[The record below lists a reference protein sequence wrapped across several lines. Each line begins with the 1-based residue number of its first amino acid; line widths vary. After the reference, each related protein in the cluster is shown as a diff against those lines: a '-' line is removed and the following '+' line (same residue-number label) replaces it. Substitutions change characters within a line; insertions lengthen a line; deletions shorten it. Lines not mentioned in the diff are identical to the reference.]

1 MHGDATTV
9 ENAAGLLDEF
19 IIRSAYVMSMDPA
32 IGDVVSGDVHV
43 RGDTIVAVA
52 AHLQSEGLRTIDG
65 NGMILMPGLIDAH
78 THFWTS
84 QMRGHFACSP
94 EQIYFS
100 TRNRLANGYRPQD
113 MYEGV
118 LLGATEAI
126 YSGVTTAYDFCHNNR
141 GRDFADANIRA
152 LKASGIRACFQFG
165 ASTLSKPTEAVDLDH
180 LDSLAARWSEIAGH
194 APLTLGLAWR
204 GPLGIVTITADQ
216 PKPDWDVARSELEL
230 ARHHGLPVSIHVS
243 GVTAE
248 RQFAALVEQ
257 QVLGPDIQIVHMTDA
272 RPDQLAEVKRSGAS
286 VVLTPLTELRVGY
299 GITQVGDYLDAGVRL
314 GIGIDSNSLAG
325 NANLFSVM
333 KLFQLV
339 EAGRK
344 KNELAISART
354 LLKLATIDGA
364 RSLGL
369 DGTVGSVTPGKKADL
384 ILVNPNAWNMGLFCD
399 DPANLIV
406 EAATPE
412 NVDTVIVD
420 GRILKSG
427 GRLTYFDRDE
437 VVGAA
442 RNSIAGVMQRVA

>member
-1 MHGDATTV
+1 V
-9 ENAAGLLDEF
+9 SNEF

-32 IGDVVSGDVHV
+32 IGDIASGDVHV

-52 AHLQSEGLRTIDG
+52 PHLASGGLRTIDG
-65 NGMILMPGLIDAH
+65 SGMILMPGLIDAH

-94 EQIYFS
+94 EQIYF
-100 TRNRLANGYRPQD
+100 TARNHLANRYRPKD
-113 MYEGV
+113 VYEGV
-118 LLGATEAI
+118 RLGAAEAI
-126 YSGVTTAYDFCHNNR
+126 YSGITTAYDFFHNNR
-141 GRDFADANIRA
+141 GPEFAEANIRA
-152 LKASGIRACFQFG
+152 LKEVGIRACFQFG
-165 ASTLSKPTEAVDLDH
+165 ASTLSRPTDAVDLDH
-180 LDSLAARWSEIAGH
+180 LASLAESWGDIVGD

-216 PKPDWDVARSELEL
+216 PKPDWDVARSELDV
-230 ARHHGLPVSIHVS
+230 ARRHGLPISIHVS

-299 GITQVGDYLDAGVRL
+299 GVTRIGDFLDAGVRL

-333 KLFQLV
+333 KLFQLI
-339 EAGRK
+339 EAGSRK
-344 KNELAISART
+344 DELAISART
-354 LLKLATIDGA
+354 LLALATIEGA

-369 DGTVGSVTPGKKADL
+369 DETVGSITPGKKADL

-399 DPANLIV
+399 DPAHLVV
-406 EAATPE
+406 EAASPE
-412 NVDTVIVD
+412 NIDTVIVN
-420 GRILKSG
+420 GRVLKSA
-427 GRLTYFDRDE
+427 GRLTRLDCGE
-437 VVGAA
+437 VIEAA
-442 RNSIAGVMQRVA
+442 KASIAGVMQRVA

>member
-1 MHGDATTV
+1 MLSKVTTAGI
-9 ENAAGLLDEF
+9 AAGSPDEF
-19 IIRSAYVMSMDPA
+19 IIRSAYVMSMDSA
-32 IGDVVSGDVHV
+32 IGDIVSGDVHV
-43 RGDTIVAVA
+43 RGDTVVAVA
-52 AHLQSEGLRTIDG
+52 PNLPSDGLRTIDG
-65 NGMILMPGLIDAH
+65 SGMILMPGLIDAH

-94 EQIYFS
+94 DKIYFA

-113 MYEGV
+113 MYEGT

-126 YSGVTTAYDFCHNNR
+126 YSGITTAYDFCHNNR
-141 GRDFADANIRA
+141 GPDFAEANIRA
-152 LKASGIRACFQFG
+152 LKDSGIRACFQFG
-165 ASTLSKPTEAVDLDH
+165 ASTLSKPTEPVDLDN
-180 LDSLAARWSEIAGH
+180 LETLAVRWSEIVGG

-204 GPLGIVTITADQ
+204 GPLGIVTIVDDQ
-216 PKPDWDVARSELEL
+216 PKPDWDVARSELDV
-230 ARHHGLPVSIHVS
+230 ARRHSLPISIHVS

-257 QVLGPDIQIVHMTDA
+257 RVLGPDIQIVHMTDA
-272 RPDQLAEVKRSGAS
+272 RPDQLAEVKQSGAS

-299 GITQVGDYLDAGVRL
+299 GVTQVGDYLDAGVRL

-325 NANLFSVM
+325 TANLFSVM
-333 KLFQLV
+333 KLFQLI

-354 LLKLATIDGA
+354 LLSLATIDGA

-369 DGTVGSVTPGKKADL
+369 DGIVGSITPGKKADMIL
-384 ILVNPNAWNMGLFCD
+384 INPVAWNMGLFCA

-406 EAATPE
+406 EAAAPE
-412 NVDTVIVD
+412 NVDTVIVN

-427 GRLTYFDRDE
+427 GRLTHFDPED
-437 VVGAA
+437 VIGAA
-442 RNSIAGVMQRVA
+442 RASASGVMQRVA